1 VDVLKISSRS
11 NPNAVA
17 GAVAGAV
24 RRDGT
29 CQLVAVGA
37 GALNQAVK
45 AVAIAREHLRP
56 EGFDAVCI
64 PTFLH
69 LEIDGTARTALGLVV
84 EHRAVP
90 SVDLR
95 DRGTGRDATGIGG
108 PVASMGAEPTAL

>member
-56 EGFDAVCI
+56 DGVDAVCI

-69 LEIDGTARTALGLVV
+69 LEIDGSSRTGLSLVV
-84 EHRAVP
+84 EHRRSPAI
-90 SVDLR
+90 DLR
-95 DRGTGRDATGIGG
+95 TPAPDDAST
-108 PVASMGAEPTAL
+108 VAGMGAESSAL